1 MFHVRWAKSIVKES
15 RYFTTMVI
23 PEAKSKTARANVTA
37 KNEPWVLASQV
48 DQCFY
53 ITDPSKPSRV
63 VVRRGKR
70 NIIGM
75 DGVANEQD
83 FDNYGDPKMEDDYT
97 AQDTYRTTLPKKVS
111 RSRGKVKASRA

>member
-1 MFHVRWAKSIVKES
+1 
-15 RYFTTMVI
+15 MVI
-23 PEAKSKTARANVTA
+23 PKAKSKSAGANVTT

-63 VVRRGKR
+63 VARRGKR

-83 FDNYGDPKMEDDYT
+83 FDKYGDPKM
-97 AQDTYRTTLPKKVS
+97 
-111 RSRGKVKASRA
+111 

>member
-1 MFHVRWAKSIVKES
+1 MFRVRWAKSVIKED

-23 PEAKSKTARANVTA
+23 PEAKSKSVEANVAA

-53 ITDPSKPSRV
+53 ITDPSKPSHV
-63 VVRRGKR
+63 VARIGKR

-83 FDNYGDPKMEDDYT
+83 FDKYGDLKMEDDY
-97 AQDTYRTTLPKKVS
+97 A
-111 RSRGKVKASRA
+111 A

>member
-1 MFHVRWAKSIVKES
+1 MSYAGEKVPMFRVRWAKSVIKED

-23 PEAKSKTARANVTA
+23 PEAKSKSVGTNVTA
-37 KNEPWVLASQV
+37 KNEPCVLASKV
-48 DQCFY
+48 DQFFF

-83 FDNYGDPKMEDDYT
+83 FDKYGDPKMEDDYT
-97 AQDTYRTTLPKKVS
+97 AQATYTICWET
-111 RSRGKVKASRA
+111 